1 MYDLGKMPTCTSL
14 KAFKCK
20 LEIFFLLKGRG
31 PDLCFPKA
39 LSDLRFCIKTL
50 AFSFSKGSSQPRES
64 SLSLL
69 QGALPNPGI
78 EPRSP
83 ALQVDSLLAEPQGK
97 PILEPKKRY
106 SPKWIDLNCLE
117 CELGHIYLD

>member
-1 MYDLGKMPTCTSL
+1 MQATVG
-14 KAFKCK
+14 
-20 LEIFFLLKGRG
+20 
-31 PDLCFPKA
+31 
-39 LSDLRFCIKTL
+39 
-50 AFSFSKGSSQPRES
+50 

-69 QGALPNPGI
+69 QGSLSDPGI
-78 EPRSP
+78 ESGSP

>member
-1 MYDLGKMPTCTSL
+1 MYDLGKMPTCPSL
-14 KAFKCK
+14 RAFICK

-69 QGALPNPGI
+69 QGGLPNPGI

-83 ALQVDSLLAEPQGK
+83 ELQVDSLPAEPQGK
-97 PILEPKKRY
+97 PILEPKKCY
-106 SPKWIDLNCLE
+106 SSKWIDLNCLE
-117 CELGHIYLD
+117 CELSHISLD